1 MALVA
6 LTSTIALAASPA
18 TTVSN
23 PIYLKWLPVWEK
35 LKNVY
40 DGTGGFMD
48 GTYLVAHPREWKDHT
63 AANPQIPTNKLKAR
77 RSLARYENIAAPIL
91 DQKRTALFRSPITR
105 TVGGQATSEKKS
117 EHPLETWWQNVD
129 GSPGKCSI
137 DQWMAEAF
145 IAAGLFGHVF
155 HYMDRPAGTP
165 APTAADEPAVFLRLY
180 APADVP
186 DWLLDDRGQLTAVR
200 LLEPQPRTDIYKQ
213 QSNLR
218 PRERVVTET
227 FWELKTNASGGT
239 PIIQRDTH
247 DFGTLPVVVQYA
259 SRRALTPL
267 IGQSVLGDPQ
277 LYIDCYN
284 LTSEIREL
292 LRNQTFG
299 MMNVPL
305 GTTADRVSVTEA
317 QTMMGDEKG
326 SENVLFTPG
335 PAAYIQP
342 DTGNVTVYQD
352 ERKELIRTIY
362 RLASIPWESDSKD
375 AEAQGSLKLKRED
388 MNQILAG
395 YASECEKAEYQIAKL
410 WFRGQYGES
419 WEAEWDKA
427 EVQINYPQTFD
438 VTPFAELLEQAQAGQ
453 ALELGRSQTFSFEQ
467 SKRLVTKF
475 LPDLPPETL
484 SEIEKELEAAPVKSP
499 AQQKL
504 EEMALRFGGQPGQKP
519 PNMPMQPGGGG
530 TGV

>member
-1 MALVA
+1 MPVVSAAVV
-6 LTSTIALAASPA
+6 SIAPA
-18 TTVSN
+18 TTISN
-23 PIYLKWLPVWEK
+23 PIYLKWLPVWNK
-35 LKNVY
+35 LKDVY
-40 DGTGGFMD
+40 DGTGGFQD

-63 AANPQIPTNKLKAR
+63 ATVPTIPTAKLKAR
-77 RSLARYENIAAPIL
+77 RALARYENIAAPIL

-105 TVGGQATSEKKS
+105 TVGGQAKAEKDNT
-117 EHPLETWWQNVD
+117 HPIENWWANVD

-145 IAAGLFGHVF
+145 VAAGLFGHVF
-155 HYMDRPAGTP
+155 HYMDRPAGMP
-165 APTAADEPAVFLRLY
+165 AETAADEPELFLRLY

-186 DWLLDDRGQLTAVR
+186 DWLMDDRGQLTAVR
-200 LLEPQPRTDIYKQ
+200 LLEPQPRTDLYSQ

-227 FWELKTNASGGT
+227 YWELRESGKTGGAVVLT
-239 PIIQRDTH
+239 RGDH
-247 DFGTLPVVVQYA
+247 DFGTLPIVVQYA

-277 LYIDCYN
+277 LYLDCYN

-305 GTTADRVSVTEA
+305 GTTADRVSVVEA

-352 ERKELIRTIY
+352 ERRDLIRTIY
-362 RLASIPWESDSKD
+362 RLASVPFESDSKD
-375 AEAQGSLKLKRED
+375 AEAEGSLKLKRED

-395 YASECEKAEYQIAKL
+395 YASECEKAEYQIAKM
-410 WFRGQYGES
+410 WFRGTYGPDA

-427 EVQINYPQTFD
+427 EVQIQYPQTFD
-438 VTPFAELLEQAQAGQ
+438 VTPFAEILEQAQA
-453 ALELGRSQTFSFEQ
+453 AVSLEMGPKFMAEQ
-467 SKRLVTKF
+467 RKRLVPKF
-475 LPDLPPETL
+475 LPDLPPSTKQ
-484 SEIEKELEAAPVKSP
+484 EIEQEIETIPVKSP

-504 EEMALRFGGQPGQKP
+504 EEMAMRFGGKPGQPGQP
-519 PNMPMQPGGGG
+519 QPAPGGV
-530 TGV
+530 GV